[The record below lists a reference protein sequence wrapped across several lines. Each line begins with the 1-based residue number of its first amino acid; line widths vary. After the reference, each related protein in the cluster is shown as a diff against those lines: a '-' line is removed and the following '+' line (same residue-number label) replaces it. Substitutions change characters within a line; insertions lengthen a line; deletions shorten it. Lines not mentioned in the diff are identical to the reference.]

1 MATTFID
8 KARITVRAGNG
19 GNGAVAF
26 HREKYVAA
34 GGPDGGDGGRGGDII
49 FVADDHLSTLMD
61 FRYKR
66 KYVAPEGSK
75 GGASLCH
82 GKNAENLVIKVP
94 LGTVIKDAESGLVIA
109 DLSDHTPVTIA
120 KGGRG
125 GYGNAHFATPTRQI
139 PKFAKPGMPGEDIQ
153 VTLELKLIADV
164 GLIGFPNV
172 GKSTFINKVAGRK
185 TAKTEDRPGVTRSKQ
200 WVPIDR
206 NLELLDTPGI
216 LWPKFDDQSVGMNLA
231 YTGAVKDDIL
241 DVETLGCHLMAYLG
255 EHYPDAL
262 KAAYKLSAL
271 PEREA
276 EENDIAYGYRLLEA
290 AGKKR
295 GFLISGGEVDTER
308 MAKILLDEFR
318 SAKLGRFTLELP

>member
-1 MATTFID
+1 MS
-8 KARITVRAGNG
+8 RPV
-19 GNGAVAF
+19 VAI
-26 HREKYVAA
+26 V
-34 GGPDGGDGGRGGDII
+34 GR
-49 FVADDHLSTLMD
+49 
-61 FRYKR
+61 
-66 KYVAPEGSK
+66 
-75 GGASLCH
+75 
-82 GKNAENLVIKVP
+82 
-94 LGTVIKDAESGLVIA
+94 
-109 DLSDHTPVTIA
+109 
-120 KGGRG
+120 
-125 GYGNAHFATPTRQI
+125 
-139 PKFAKPGMPGEDIQ
+139 
-153 VTLELKLIADV
+153 
-164 GLIGFPNV
+164 PNV
-172 GKSTFINKVAGRK
+172 GKSTFINAYAGK
-185 TAKTEDRPGVTRSKQ
+185 ACAKTGNKPGVTKGKQ
-200 WVPIDR
+200 WIR
-206 NLELLDTPGI
+206 LNKGLELLDTPGI

-318 SAKLGRFTLELP
+318 SGKLGRFTLELP